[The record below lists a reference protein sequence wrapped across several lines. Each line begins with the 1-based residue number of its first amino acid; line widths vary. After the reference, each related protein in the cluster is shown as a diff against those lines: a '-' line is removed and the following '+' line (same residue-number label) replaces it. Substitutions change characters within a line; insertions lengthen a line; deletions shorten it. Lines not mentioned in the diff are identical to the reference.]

1 MSATAERPDPSLGV
15 FETFFVRDRATQA
28 LGRHMRRMRRS
39 TERLYGLRPR
49 PDLAARIRA
58 EAARLGDG
66 EHRLRV
72 DARPVGDE
80 LRFGFEATPLA
91 PRPELWRLAPLP
103 LAGGYGPDK
112 LVDRGPLQSSAAGG
126 PVALLVDGAGSD
138 AEVLEAAWANVWL
151 LDGDRLITPPC
162 DGRIL
167 PGVTRA
173 RAIELAPALG
183 LSVSE
188 QPNRLGQLHAATA
201 MMLTSSLQLA
211 APAVLEGSPE
221 PGPDATAAIARLRTA
236 LLAGDWD
243 R

>member
-1 MSATAERPDPSLGV
+1 VSVAPERPDPSLGV
-15 FETFFVRDRATQA
+15 FETLFIRDRATQA

-39 TERLYGLRPR
+39 TERLYGLLPR

-72 DARPVGDE
+72 DARPVGKE
-80 LRFGFEATPLA
+80 LRFTFEATALA
-91 PRPELWRLAPLP
+91 PRPALWRLAPLP

-126 PVALLVDGAGSD
+126 PVALLVDGAGAD
-138 AEVLEAAWANVWL
+138 AEVLEAGWANVWL

-173 RAIELAPALG
+173 RAIELAPAFG

-188 QPNRLGQLHAATA
+188 QPIRLGQLRAAA

-221 PGPDATAAIARLRTA
+221 PGPVAIAAIGRLRAA